1 MNING
6 MIIIGNWLK
15 CDIWANISDFVV
27 LIQFQMTHRQNLL
40 GYNERDWFNW
50 SFFGVGVCVCVYVCE
65 AAVALSVDSRA
76 KLFLQPWFCPLP
88 PTNKWQLYYLQM
100 MDPIVTFSSG
110 LFFLL
115 FERELLLSAKFL
127 LKQVC
132 DGWLQFQASAVVHM

>member
-1 MNING
+1 MRE
-6 MIIIGNWLK
+6 IG
-15 CDIWANISDFVV
+15 STGVS
-27 LIQFQMTHRQNLL
+27 L
-40 GYNERDWFNW
+40 GL
-50 SFFGVGVCVCVYVCE
+50 VCVCVCVCE